1 MENNLLSLNFNFGIK
16 DYLSF
21 RKIENLGQ
29 LCLSSNGYISEI
41 IPIHYCKPS
50 KDFYLYVPYSY
61 KI

>member
-1 MENNLLSLNFNFGIK
+1 MKNNLLSLNLNFGIK

-41 IPIHYCKPS
+41 MPNHY
-50 KDFYLYVPYSY
+50 
-61 KI
+61 